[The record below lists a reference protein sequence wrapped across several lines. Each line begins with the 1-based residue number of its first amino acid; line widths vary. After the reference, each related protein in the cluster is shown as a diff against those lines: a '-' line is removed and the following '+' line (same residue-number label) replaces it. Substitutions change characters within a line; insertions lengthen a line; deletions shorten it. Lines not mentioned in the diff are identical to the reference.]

1 MFKKWKLYNYN
12 ILHDKFYYI
21 CDFPTTVVRK
31 NLSKIRLFER
41 KYGLDNIQG
50 VKLDNKNFLL
60 MEHYKIYLLNY
71 KTKKVELVSY
81 NNRYRSLNLTVIN
94 KNVYFGDYKYNPNKD
109 EMSIYCYNL
118 YKNKIQKI
126 FTFKRGE
133 INHIHNII
141 YDSLR
146 NKIYILTGDFENSA
160 AIYETD
166 LEFKNLKV
174 LCKGKQLYRA
184 CQGITYKDSLFWV
197 TDTPMEDN
205 YILKL
210 DLSTQKI
217 EKVSFKINGSCIYG
231 MRSGKYL
238 FFSTTVE
245 NQTLEKNNKRNKYS
259 YKKGKGILDWD
270 VHQYIFDCETYKLVE
285 FLKLKK
291 DIYPMLAF
299 KYGACIYPQ
308 DVYSSDYLVFYAQ
321 AVKKYDGKTI
331 LLNKREII
339 KEFL

>member
-126 FTFKRGE
+126 FTFKYFNR
-133 INHIHNII
+133 
-141 YDSLR
+141 
-146 NKIYILTGDFENSA
+146 
-160 AIYETD
+160 
-166 LEFKNLKV
+166 
-174 LCKGKQLYRA
+174 
-184 CQGITYKDSLFWV
+184 
-197 TDTPMEDN
+197 
-205 YILKL
+205 
-210 DLSTQKI
+210 
-217 EKVSFKINGSCIYG
+217 
-231 MRSGKYL
+231 
-238 FFSTTVE
+238 
-245 NQTLEKNNKRNKYS
+245 
-259 YKKGKGILDWD
+259 
-270 VHQYIFDCETYKLVE
+270 
-285 FLKLKK
+285 
-291 DIYPMLAF
+291 
-299 KYGACIYPQ
+299 
-308 DVYSSDYLVFYAQ
+308 
-321 AVKKYDGKTI
+321 
-331 LLNKREII
+331 
-339 KEFL
+339 